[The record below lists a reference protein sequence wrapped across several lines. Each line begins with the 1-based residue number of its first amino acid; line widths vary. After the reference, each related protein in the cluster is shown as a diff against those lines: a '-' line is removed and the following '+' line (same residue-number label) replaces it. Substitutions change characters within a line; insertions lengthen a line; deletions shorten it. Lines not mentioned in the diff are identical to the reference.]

1 MALVPRDNISVFD
14 LVLVTLSILF
24 LCYCMLRGRI
34 SRKGLLHLLGVRVV
48 IPQSPSQTAAAWTR
62 PLTLASATSPRDVVR
77 NDQSRPGFSASP
89 YHSSRTMLKRA
100 VDANNAPPRSRK
112 LNELFSSS
120 PPAKP
125 ADSTVSV
132 PGQRDVLGSS
142 ASVMRNG
149 PSLTTANS
157 GVKRTHSGLAKALS
171 GHGSFEVAKSN
182 SQQMPIVIDENSPI
196 KLTAPKVTSC
206 EYFDEDDFDDDLDL
220 EFEDPSTKTS
230 LYPTLPK
237 TTAPA
242 PQQTFCPTLPK
253 QHAHVTSVAG
263 TRDRDSGY
271 GSIPPDTAVEEPVRS
286 SAPLPWSSSP
296 PTHLE
301 TPSLATNLKQYAYNN
316 GPAPTRPQPKPTT
329 SAAAA
334 SKPAVKRR
342 TLPWMQEQKQMDE
355 NLIQADQNG
364 PPSPPRRAMN
374 APMSREPFKPVVKRR
389 LSDAS
394 TPMQPPKKSPY
405 PWNSTASAIKDQQK
419 IIREQNKKKTE
430 TKMKFN
436 EASAEAI
443 VKAKRAKSR
452 ATVAR
457 VFLSDEQQHVLDL
470 VSESKKS
477 VFFTGSAGTGKSVL
491 LREIIATLRKKY
503 LREPDRIA
511 VTAST
516 GLAACNIGGVT
527 LHSFAGIGLGKEEVP
542 ELVKKIKRNQ
552 KAKHRWMR
560 TKVLVVDEVSMVDGD
575 LFDKLEA
582 IARQIRNNGRPFG
595 GIQLV
600 ITGDFFQLPPVPDYG
615 KVAKFAFD
623 AATWTTS
630 IDHTIGLHH
639 VFRQK
644 DPIFA
649 GMLNEMRE
657 GRLTPTSVRA
667 FQALDRPMDFEDNLA
682 ATELFPTRNEVEKA
696 NASKMSQLVGD
707 VRTFEARDGGTI
719 VDKTQRD
726 KLLSNCMAPETIQ
739 LKKGAQVMLIKNID
753 ESLVNGSLGK
763 VIGFMSETTF
773 DAYHENDGEFSST
786 QGGTLADGADDLSK
800 KQERARGRITENLLG
815 STTQTWPV
823 VRFTISDGT
832 TRDLLCQRE
841 LWKVELP
848 DGEVQASRSQVPLI
862 LAWALS
868 IHKAQ
873 GQTLER
879 VKVDLGKV
887 FEKGQAYVALSRATS
902 MQGLQVLRFD
912 VRKVNAHEKVR
923 TFYSNLSRVENIEKG
938 LPKADRGKVKPA
950 QRGSGVTADEYERN
964 FAEGRF

>member
-1 MALVPRDNISVFD
+1 
-14 LVLVTLSILF
+14 
-24 LCYCMLRGRI
+24 
-34 SRKGLLHLLGVRVV
+34 
-48 IPQSPSQTAAAWTR
+48 
-62 PLTLASATSPRDVVR
+62 
-77 NDQSRPGFSASP
+77 
-89 YHSSRTMLKRA
+89 MLKRA
-100 VDANNAPPRSRK
+100 VNANNAPPPPSRSRN

-120 PPAKP
+120 PPGRP
-125 ADSTVSV
+125 VDSGIVTTS
-132 PGQRDVLGSS
+132 QRNVLGPSP
-142 ASVMRNG
+142 SVMMNG
-149 PSLTTANS
+149 PSRSTSWSTTG

-171 GHGSFEVAKSN
+171 SHGTFEEAPKPN
-182 SQQMPIVIDENSPI
+182 SQQRPIVIDENSPI
-196 KLTAPKVTSC
+196 TLTAPKVTSC

-237 TTAPA
+237 TTVSP
-242 PQQTFCPTLPK
+242 PQQTFYPTLPK
-253 QHAHVTSVAG
+253 QHPHVTNIAE

-271 GSIPPDTAVEEPVRS
+271 GSALPDTAIEEPVGS

-296 PTHLE
+296 AEHHAA
-301 TPSLATNLKQYAYNN
+301 PSLTASLKQYAYSN
-316 GPAPTRPQPKPTT
+316 GPAPARPQAATTTLVAAAPKPT
-329 SAAAA
+329 A
-334 SKPAVKRR
+334 KRR
-342 TLPWMQEQKQMDE
+342 TLPWMQEQNRIDE
-355 NLIQADQNG
+355 QTSQADQNG
-364 PPSPPRRAMN
+364 PPSPKRSMN
-374 APMSREPFKPVVKRR
+374 PPMSREPFKPVVKRR

-394 TPMQPPKKSPY
+394 TPMQASKKSAY
-405 PWNSTASAIKDQQK
+405 PWNSTASAIKEQQK
-419 IIREQNKKKTE
+419 LIREQNKKKTE
-430 TKMKFN
+430 TKMKVN
-436 EASAEAI
+436 EATAEAI

-470 VSESKKS
+470 VTESKKS

-560 TKVLVVDEVSMVDGD
+560 TRVLIVDEVSMVDGD

-630 IDHTIGLHH
+630 IEHTIGLHH

-657 GRLTPTSVRA
+657 GRLTPGSVKA
-667 FQALDRPMDFEDNLA
+667 FQALDRPMNFDDHLA

-696 NASKMSQLVGD
+696 NATKMSQLVGD

-719 VDKTQRD
+719 VDKAQRD

-773 DAYHENDGEFSST
+773 DAYHENEDSFTAT
-786 QGGTLADGADDLSK
+786 QGGTLADGADDLGK
-800 KQERARGRITENLLG
+800 KQERARGRIMENLLG
-815 STTQTWPV
+815 STSQTWPV

-923 TFYSNLSRVENIEKG
+923 TFYANLSRVENIEKDLSKG
-938 LPKADRGKVKPA
+938 ERGKVKA
-950 QRGSGVTADEYERN
+950 AKRGNGVAADEYERG
-964 FAEGRF
+964 FSEGRF